1 MTRTQRITECA
12 AINLGAGEA
21 AEQAVRKRAALRVTR
36 YLASLGYLAKVQQHW
51 SHAGSFYSVEVL
63 GPKRMGKI

>member
-21 AEQAVRKRAALRVTR
+21 AEQAARKRAALRVTR
-36 YLASLGYLAKVQQHW
+36 YLASLGYLAKVRQHW
-51 SHAGSFYSVEVL
+51 SHAGVFYGVEIL
-63 GPKRMGKI
+63 GPKRM